1 MAQNQRFSDPRYRA
15 IASARSRGR
24 APAIAVAPLTR
35 AWARRTKS
43 TMAVYRV
50 AHGKI
55 SGRVQDE
62 QARRPRIRPCLARII
77 AAVSLNRNRKG
88 AGRAAQP
95 QLAAA
100 ACGRD
105 VSV

>member
-1 MAQNQRFSDPRYRA
+1 MAQNQRFSDARYRA

-24 APAIAVAPLTR
+24 APAIAVAPLTT

-43 TMAVYRV
+43 TMADYRV

-55 SGRVQDE
+55 GGRVQDE
-62 QARRPRIRPCLARII
+62 QARRPRIRPHPARII

-88 AGRAAQP
+88 AGSAGPAQ
-95 QLAAA
+95 AAA
-100 ACGRD
+100 AGRR
-105 VSV
+105 